1 MSAEFSMNI
10 ERAIDRLNETTC
22 NVSFSGYNWNN
33 TMELLVQ
40 IEFRTE
46 KKHRTLYFRVW
57 IFCHDVNMPILRD
70 WKFRYDC
77 ACLL

>member
-46 KKHRTLYFRVW
+46 KKTPNSVLSGMNFLSRR
-57 IFCHDVNMPILRD
+57 
-70 WKFRYDC
+70 
-77 ACLL
+77 